1 VYEWTRSLG
10 QASDGRTNDRKGA
23 RRAVARRYAKT
34 LQAGV
39 LTPSYIKR
47 TEEEQKKFH
56 IKDVA

>member
-1 VYEWTRSLG
+1 MDSLP
-10 QASDGRTNDRKGA
+10 QTRTNDRKGA
-23 RRAVARRYAKT
+23 RRAVARRYEKT

>member
-1 VYEWTRSLG
+1 MYEWTRSLG

-23 RRAVARRYAKT
+23 RREVARHYAKT
-34 LQAGV
+34 LQVGV
-39 LTPSYIKR
+39 LTPSYIKW